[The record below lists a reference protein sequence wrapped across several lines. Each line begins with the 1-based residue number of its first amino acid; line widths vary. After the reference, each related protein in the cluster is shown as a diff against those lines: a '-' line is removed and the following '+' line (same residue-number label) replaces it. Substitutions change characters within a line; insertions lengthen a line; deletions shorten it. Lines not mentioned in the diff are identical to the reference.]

1 MSAITQTHPPGPAR
15 GPVHRTERALAP
27 DLARGSM
34 LLFIAL
40 ANAAVFTFGNQ
51 PGAEA
56 SPHGWERPFNLAMFV
71 FVHARAYPMF
81 AIMFGYGLVQLTRRQ
96 DAQGAGPGAARSVLL
111 RRNAWLIA
119 FGLVHAALLNFGDF
133 LGAYGIVGILFT
145 LLLLRRGER
154 VQRVVLWLWAATA
167 VYTAVLAGVAGYHA
181 ATGAPGSAPVPTGD
195 VDSLSAPDYATSV
208 ADRLGEWPVHTL
220 SVLPFIVIVWLGA
233 WAARRGVLEDPAGHR
248 RLLIRTAVI
257 GLGIAFAGGVPIGLV
272 SAGFVHVDGPTADA
286 FLTLYEVSGQ
296 FGGPGYVALFGLL
309 ALRLSKARSGPRPKL
324 LVRMVTA
331 LGQRSLSGYLCQSLA
346 WVLLLS
352 PFALALGERTGSP
365 TLAACL
371 SAVLVWLATVTGAHL
386 LQRRGLPGPAEKLLR
401 RLTYGPRP
409 SGSGPVA
416 REPRGPAVR

>member
-1 MSAITQTHPPGPAR
+1 MTAITQSHVTGPAR
-15 GPVHRTERALAP
+15 GPVRRTERALAP
-27 DLARGSM
+27 DLARGTM

-56 SPHGWERPFNLAMFV
+56 SPHGWERGFNLAMFV

-81 AIMFGYGLVQLTRRQ
+81 AVMFGYGLVQLTRRQ

-111 RRNAWLIA
+111 KRNAWLIA

-145 LLLLRRGER
+145 LVLLRRGER
-154 VQRVVLWLWAATA
+154 VQRVVLWLWGWMVVYVA
-167 VYTAVLAGVAGYHA
+167 VVAGMALYHA
-181 ATGAPGSAPVPTGD
+181 AKSTSGSAAVPTDGG

-208 ADRLGEWPVHTL
+208 ADRLGEWPIHTL
-220 SVLPFIVIVWLGA
+220 TVVPFIVIVWLGA
-233 WAARRGVLEDPAGHR
+233 WAARRGVLEDPARHR

-257 GLGIAFAGGVPIGLV
+257 ALGIAFAGGVPIGLV
-272 SAGFVHVDGPTADA
+272 SAGFAHVDGSTADA
-286 FLTLYEVSGQ
+286 FLMLYEVSGQ

-309 ALRLSKARSGPRPKL
+309 ALRLSKARSDAPPKL
-324 LVRMVTA
+324 PVAALAA
-331 LGQRSLSGYLCQSLA
+331 LGQRSLSGYLFQSLA

-365 TLAACL
+365 TLTACL
-371 SAVLVWLATVTGAHL
+371 SAVLVWLTTVAGAYL
-386 LQRRGLPGPAEKLLR
+386 LQRRSLPGPAEKVLR
-401 RLTYGPRP
+401 RLTYGPR
-409 SGSGPVA
+409 
-416 REPRGPAVR
+416 